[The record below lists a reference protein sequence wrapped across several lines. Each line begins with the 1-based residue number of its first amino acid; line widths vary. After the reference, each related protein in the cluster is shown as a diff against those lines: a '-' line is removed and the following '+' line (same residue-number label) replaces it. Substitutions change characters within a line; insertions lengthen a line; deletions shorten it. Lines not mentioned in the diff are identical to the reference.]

1 MSLLRSPAGTLSDRA
16 GLLDE
21 FSWRGRAGP
30 IAAFVIVL
38 AAFYYQRGWTPPTV
52 FLAKLWISHA
62 IAFVLLAGVA
72 RWPRAA
78 ASTRIVIAAA
88 AAATM
93 IGGFACALIGLA
105 PNWWLVEDAGRVVS
119 EWLQG
124 SGFTAFFVAWPIAMT
139 AVTRQ
144 RNALVESRKQLAE
157 ARLHALQAQIEPH
170 FLMNTL
176 ANLRHLIRRDS
187 IAAATML
194 DHLAD
199 FLQSALQRTRTT
211 TTTLGQELDLIESYL
226 SIMRIRLA
234 DRLTFSI
241 RCEERLQAMAI
252 PPLLLQPLVENAVEH
267 GIEPSEHGGSV
278 DIAIDAASGGL
289 RVTISDDGVGFD
301 AVRVNE
307 NGLGLKN
314 VRERLATLYGTEA
327 VLTVERRGER
337 GTVATLPIPRV
348 DG

>member
-1 MSLLRSPAGTLSDRA
+1 MSMSRGPAGAVSDRA

-30 IAAFVIVL
+30 IVAFVIVL
-38 AAFYYQRGWTPPTV
+38 AAFYYQRGWTPPTI

-62 IAFVLLAGVA
+62 VAFVLLAGVT

-78 ASTRIVIAAA
+78 ASTRSVIAAA
-88 AAATM
+88 AVATL
-93 IGGFACALIGLA
+93 IGGFAGVLIGIA
-105 PNWWLVEDAGRVVS
+105 PDWWLAEDARRVVS

-124 SGFTAFFVAWPIAMT
+124 SGFAAFFVAWPIAMT
-139 AVTRQ
+139 AVARQ
-144 RNALVESRKQLAE
+144 RHALVESRRQLAE
-157 ARLHALQAQIEPH
+157 AHLHALQAQIEPH

-187 IAAATML
+187 VVAATML

-211 TTTLGQELDLIESYL
+211 TTTLGQELDLIENYL

-234 DRLTFSI
+234 DRLEFSI
-241 RCEERLQAMAI
+241 RCEERLKATVI

-267 GIEPSEHGGSV
+267 GIEPSECGGSV
-278 DIAIDAASGGL
+278 DIAIDSASGRL
-289 RVTISDDGVGFD
+289 RATISDDGVGFD
-301 AVRVNE
+301 AARVDE
-307 NGLGLKN
+307 SGLGLKN
-314 VRERLATLYGTEA
+314 VRERLATLYGA
-327 VLTVERRGER
+327 GAALTVEPRDGR
-337 GTVATLPIPRV
+337 GTVATLLMPGAGR
-348 DG
+348 